1 MTTEQRDGKE
11 TTEIVAEEIE
21 PAYSFS
27 PDVVAALGLSMPVV
41 VGDRLCEAAV
51 AKLNADDGWRSMS
64 YKELRKLFRD
74 NCAEQDGY
82 LLPQAP
88 LLETVVRMLL
98 SAKRDN
104 MSLSEIHTQ
113 VSDLWIT
120 SPWPRHISIES
131 MQRVLDNSVT
141 YGIVRVA

>member
-1 MTTEQRDGKE
+1 MTTEQRDSKG
-11 TTEIVAEEIE
+11 TTEIVADEIE
-21 PAYSFS
+21 PSYSFS

-82 LLPQAP
+82 LLTQAP

-131 MQRVLDNSVT
+131 KQRVLDNSVT
-141 YGIVRVA
+141 YGIVRVS